1 MDLGSRLLS
10 FGLFLF
16 IVAVMLSLVS
26 SGFSEKTAGQ
36 DQQERSEFYALQVV
50 CEKEVQN
57 AKDSLGAPDGR
68 YAEILAGGQ
77 LVVLMQNKFLI
88 LPTIGWP
95 PEGMGLLPDSGS
107 IVGKQETGFGL
118 EGWFPM
124 LDTQGK
130 QRYDWLPLAVSMS
143 GFCLFPP
150 PTYSFERNTGVDMIR
165 ITNPSSKSL
174 FVDAVIGYKWIF

>member
-1 MDLGSRLLS
+1 MRKRRLLTAS
-10 FGLFLF
+10 LLLFLL
-16 IVAVMLSLVS
+16 AGLLARAT
-26 SGFSEKTAGQ
+26 SGFAEKPRRQ
-36 DQQERSEFYALQVV
+36 DQPQRPEFYALQVV
-50 CEKEVQN
+50 CEKQVQN
-57 AKDSLGAPDGR
+57 GKDSLGAPDRR

-77 LVVLMQNKFLI
+77 LVLLMQNKLLI

-95 PEGMGLLPDSGS
+95 LEGMGLLPDSGS

-130 QRYDWLPLAVSMS
+130 QCYDWLPLAVSMS

-165 ITNPSSKSL
+165 IINPGSKSL
-174 FVDAVIGYKWIF
+174 FVDAVVGYTWQF